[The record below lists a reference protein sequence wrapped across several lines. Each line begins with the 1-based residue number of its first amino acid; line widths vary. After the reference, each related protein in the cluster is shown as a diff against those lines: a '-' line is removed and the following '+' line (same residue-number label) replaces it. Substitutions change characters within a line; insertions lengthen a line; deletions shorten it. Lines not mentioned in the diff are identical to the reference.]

1 MGSLDQLIK
10 MMNVALSWEY
20 AAMIQ
25 YIQHA
30 SMLTGPE
37 YFAISG
43 EELRHARDEFEHAVK
58 LSEKIQHL
66 GGVPTVVVAEV
77 KTSWDNAEMLRQD
90 LQGEINALNSYRK
103 LTEMAEEL
111 HLYDVGEMLR
121 EIALDEQ
128 GHAVDLERALGIQKA
143 R

>member
-10 MMNVALSWEY
+10 LMNVALSWEY

-30 SMLTGPE
+30 SMLSGAE
-37 YFAISG
+37 YFAVID
-43 EELRHARDEFEHAVK
+43 EELKHAQDEFGHAVR
-58 LSEKIQHL
+58 LSDKIQHL

-77 KTSWDNAEMLRQD
+77 KTSADNTEMLKQD
-90 LQGEINALNSYRK
+90 LQGEIDALNRYRK
-103 LTEMAEEL
+103 LAEMADAL
-111 HLYDVGEMLR
+111 HLYDVGLMAR
-121 EIALDEQ
+121 ELALVEQ
-128 GHAVDLERALGIQKA
+128 GHAIDLEKALGIQRA